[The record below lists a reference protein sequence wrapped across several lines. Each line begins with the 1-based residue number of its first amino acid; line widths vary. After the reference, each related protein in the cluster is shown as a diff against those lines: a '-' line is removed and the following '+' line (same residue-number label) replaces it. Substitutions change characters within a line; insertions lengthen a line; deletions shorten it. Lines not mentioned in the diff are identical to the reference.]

1 MRSARRSA
9 VSFVICDS
17 NDERIAA
24 CKAHV
29 QVSGDLISFMTGCS
43 KAAGWCDGPQDA
55 SSIIH
60 VITDQ
65 RV

>member
-1 MRSARRSA
+1 MKSGLLLAS
-9 VSFVICDS
+9 I
-17 NDERIAA
+17 
-24 CKAHV
+24 V

-55 SSIIH
+55 SGMTH

-65 RV
+65 RVYYIADLSR